1 MLSACCL
8 IVISQEFRWLY
19 LGFLLEANL
28 LFVSQKTVNTKFQE
42 EKEQPSE
49 ENTSDPSGK
58 VHFSELPYIFSS
70 FKIKL
75 FPWFSF
81 LECGT
86 TVLLEMGSFSFSFG
100 IDPPFDLHGLHPWTW
115 LFLSWRGKAQV
126 CITLLSQPGFLWRE
140 AWNYG
145 CEAVGGVSTS
155 LGLEAWSSSF
165 GAELGAPLAAVQEQL
180 SVWSPLRQGLQD
192 SGIFQW
198 EETVPWVILLPLNRT
213 PSRFCTGFTLGS
225 VWKNMV

>member
-1 MLSACCL
+1 MPSACCL

-19 LGFLLEANL
+19 WGILLEVNL
-28 LFVSQKTVNTKFQE
+28 LFVSQKTLNTKFQD

-81 LECGT
+81 LECGN
-86 TVLLEMGSFSFSFG
+86 TVLLEMGSFSFG
-100 IDPPFDLHGLHPWTW
+100 IDPPFDPHGLHPWTW

-180 SVWSPLRQGLQD
+180 SVWSPLRQGAPRQWHFSVGRNCPLGHLASFEQD
-192 SGIFQW
+192 PITF
-198 EETVPWVILLPLNRT
+198 
-213 PSRFCTGFTLGS
+213 
-225 VWKNMV
+225 